1 MNSIQRLG
9 KSYPVPASAAVR
21 QAAGAPASAEQ
32 TAKDTYVSGGAGYD
46 NAAPSKP
53 LTGRQLS
60 ALSERY
66 DLRHMTR
73 QEYGELLR
81 DLRDSG
87 VITQREFGDGYSGTA
102 PDGAHALP
110 QGRER
115 ADFLGLLGGLAEACV
130 RYGGTAEGSEQ
141 ANAEALA
148 SSYGRLEQI
157 FSRIDSYAQNAGAPE
172 APEREGD
179 RDMIGGVRDL
189 SAPAVK
195 SAHQA
200 KTAAASGSFRAAMEK
215 AAGTEK
221 AAQTAMPDFS
231 RMNDRQKL
239 AALAALHD
247 ATDYSGMTD
256 VEKHK
261 LIEERFE
268 AAFPDY
274 LAYRGGLYGPS
285 IIYFDN
291 PADQARHVKA
301 LPELIYDEE
310 IRQYQSTGIT
320 DVPKLHRE
328 AYYSGMTD
336 EETIAA
342 ICKRHPGGTMADRYC
357 ILYEMFTV
365 GVGDKY
371 AIGQTISSMSQSI
384 DEQIKRSIRPT
395 RVYTLKGLGPRD
407 ITGYSGDQLQMARQ
421 IAGSRTGWADVKAL
435 ATASITLMG
444 GRLGDSVDREL
455 MDSIDE
461 LFDALI

>member
-9 KSYPVPASAAVR
+9 KPYPVPASAAAVR
-21 QAAGAPASAEQ
+21 QAAGVPASAEQ

-46 NAAPSKP
+46 DAASSKP

-141 ANAEALA
+141 INAEALA

-179 RDMIGGVRDL
+179 RDVIGGVRDL

-200 KTAAASGSFRAAMEK
+200 KTAAAGGSFQAAMEK

-239 AALAALHD
+239 AALHD
-247 ATDYSGMTD
+247 TTD
-256 VEKHK
+256 
-261 LIEERFE
+261 
-268 AAFPDY
+268 
-274 LAYRGGLYGPS
+274 
-285 IIYFDN
+285 
-291 PADQARHVKA
+291 
-301 LPELIYDEE
+301 
-310 IRQYQSTGIT
+310 
-320 DVPKLHRE
+320 
-328 AYYSGMTD
+328 YSGMTD

-371 AIGQTISSMSQSI
+371 AIGQTISTMSQSI